1 MTKELKKRI
10 ITSVLLFLLAIFCI
24 FTNFFVFVLL
34 IISFVVFLEVSG
46 MINRIVGNPMKKNR
60 VNLKNVAFNTIAL
73 FYIFFIFMPSAE
85 GLQEDVGPVFFL
97 YVLSICICSDIGGYI
112 IGKNIGGKKLTKIS
126 PNKTISGSLG
136 SFCFSMLP
144 LLVFNNFDKFE
155 YYLYSIDNFLFCLK
169 VSLVC
174 QLGDL
179 FVSYFKRKAKV
190 KDTGRILPGHGGIL
204 DRIDGIIFA
213 VPFVFM
219 SIVGF
224 NNFYEKYFDIFF
236 AIKN

>member
-1 MTKELKKRI
+1 MNLKLKKRI
-10 ITSVLLFLLAIFCI
+10 TTSVILFLLTIFCI
-24 FTNFFVFVLL
+24 FINPYVFIIAIIIVSYLSWYETNHL
-34 IISFVVFLEVSG
+34 INS
-46 MINRIVGNPMKKNR
+46 INKSVTNWQH
-60 VNLKNVAFNTIAL
+60 VAFNLTTL
-73 FYIFFIFMPSAE
+73 FYAFGIFTVSAI
-85 GLQEDVGPVFFL
+85 GVYFLLGPVFFL

-155 YYLYSIDNFLFCLK
+155 YSLYSIDNFLFCLK

>member
-1 MTKELKKRI
+1 MNLKLKKRI
-10 ITSVLLFLLAIFCI
+10 TTSVILFLLTIFCI
-24 FTNFFVFVLL
+24 FINSYVFIIAIIIVSYLSWYETNHL
-34 IISFVVFLEVSG
+34 INSINKSVTNWQHVVF
-46 MINRIVGNPMKKNR
+46 
-60 VNLKNVAFNTIAL
+60 NLTTL
-73 FYIFFIFMPSAE
+73 FYAFGIFTVSAI
-85 GLQEDVGPVFFL
+85 GLYFLLGPVFFL

-144 LLVFNNFDKFE
+144 LLVFSNLDKFE

-204 DRIDGIIFA
+204 DRVDGIIFA

>member
-1 MTKELKKRI
+1 MNLKLKKRI
-10 ITSVLLFLLAIFCI
+10 TTSIILFLLTIFCI
-24 FTNFFVFVLL
+24 FINPYVFIIAIIIVSYLSWYETNHL
-34 IISFVVFLEVSG
+34 INS
-46 MINRIVGNPMKKNR
+46 INKSVTNWQH
-60 VNLKNVAFNTIAL
+60 VAFNLTTL
-73 FYIFFIFMPSAE
+73 FYAFGIFTVSAI
-85 GLQEDVGPVFFL
+85 GLYFLLGPVFFL
-97 YVLSICICSDIGGYI
+97 YVLSVCICSDIGGYI

-144 LLVFNNFDKFE
+144 LLVFSNLDKFE
-155 YYLYSIDNFLFCLK
+155 YSLYSIDNFLFCLK

>member
-1 MTKELKKRI
+1 MNLKLKKRI
-10 ITSVLLFLLAIFCI
+10 TTSVILFLLTIFCI
-24 FTNFFVFVLL
+24 FINSYVFIIAIIIVSYFSWYETNHL
-34 IISFVVFLEVSG
+34 INS
-46 MINRIVGNPMKKNR
+46 INKSATNWQH
-60 VNLKNVAFNTIAL
+60 VAFNLTTF
-73 FYIFFIFMPSAE
+73 FYAFGIFTVSAI
-85 GLQEDVGPVFFL
+85 GLYFLLGPVFFL
-97 YVLSICICSDIGGYI
+97 YTLSVCICSDIGGYI

>member
-1 MTKELKKRI
+1 MNLKLKKRI
-10 ITSVLLFLLAIFCI
+10 TTSVILFLLTIFCI
-24 FTNFFVFVLL
+24 FINPYVFIIAIIIVSYLSWYETNHL
-34 IISFVVFLEVSG
+34 INS
-46 MINRIVGNPMKKNR
+46 INKSVTNWQH
-60 VNLKNVAFNTIAL
+60 VAFNLTTL
-73 FYIFFIFMPSAE
+73 FYAFGIFTVSAI
-85 GLQEDVGPVFFL
+85 GLYFLLGPVFFL
-97 YVLSICICSDIGGYI
+97 YALSICICSDIGGYI

>member
-1 MTKELKKRI
+1 MNLKLKKRI
-10 ITSVLLFLLAIFCI
+10 TTSVILFLLTIFCI
-24 FTNFFVFVLL
+24 FINPYVFIIAIIIVSYLSWYETNHL
-34 IISFVVFLEVSG
+34 INS
-46 MINRIVGNPMKKNR
+46 INKSVTNWQH
-60 VNLKNVAFNTIAL
+60 VAFNLTTL
-73 FYIFFIFMPSAE
+73 FYAFGIFTVSAI
-85 GLQEDVGPVFFL
+85 GLYFLLGPVFFL

-174 QLGDL
+174 QLGAL

-190 KDTGRILPGHGGIL
+190 KNTGRILPGHGGIL

>member
-1 MTKELKKRI
+1 MNLKLKKRI
-10 ITSVLLFLLAIFCI
+10 TTSVILFLLTIFCI
-24 FTNFFVFVLL
+24 FINPYVFIIAIIIVSYLSWYETNHL
-34 IISFVVFLEVSG
+34 INS
-46 MINRIVGNPMKKNR
+46 INKSVTNWQH
-60 VNLKNVAFNTIAL
+60 VAFNLTTL
-73 FYIFFIFMPSAE
+73 FYAFGIFTVSAI
-85 GLQEDVGPVFFL
+85 GLYFLLGPVFFL
-97 YVLSICICSDIGGYI
+97 YVLSVCICSDIGGYI

>member
-1 MTKELKKRI
+1 MNLKLKKRI
-10 ITSVLLFLLAIFCI
+10 TTSVILFLLTIFCI
-24 FTNFFVFVLL
+24 FINSYVFIIAIIIVSYLSWYETKHLINSINKSVTNWQR
-34 IISFVVFLEVSG
+34 VVF
-46 MINRIVGNPMKKNR
+46 
-60 VNLKNVAFNTIAL
+60 NLTTL
-73 FYIFFIFMPSAE
+73 FYAFGIFTVSAI
-85 GLQEDVGPVFFL
+85 GLYFLLGPVFFL
-97 YVLSICICSDIGGYI
+97 YALSVCICSDIGGYI

-190 KDTGRILPGHGGIL
+190 KDTGRILPGHGGML

>member
-1 MTKELKKRI
+1 MNLKLKKRI
-10 ITSVLLFLLAIFCI
+10 TTSVILFLFTIFCI
-24 FTNFFVFVLL
+24 FINPYVFIIAIIIVSYLSWYETKHLINSINKSVTNWQR
-34 IISFVVFLEVSG
+34 VVF
-46 MINRIVGNPMKKNR
+46 
-60 VNLKNVAFNTIAL
+60 NLTTL
-73 FYIFFIFMPSAE
+73 FYAFGIFTVSAI
-85 GLQEDVGPVFFL
+85 GLYFLLGPVFFL
-97 YVLSICICSDIGGYI
+97 YALSVCICSDIGGYI

-155 YYLYSIDNFLFCLK
+155 YSLYSIDNFLFCLK

>member
-1 MTKELKKRI
+1 MNLKLKKRI
-10 ITSVLLFLLAIFCI
+10 TTSVILFLLTIFCI
-24 FTNFFVFVLL
+24 FINPYVFIIAIIIVSYLSWYETNYL
-34 IISFVVFLEVSG
+34 INS
-46 MINRIVGNPMKKNR
+46 INKSVTNWQH
-60 VNLKNVAFNTIAL
+60 VAFNLITL
-73 FYIFFIFMPSAE
+73 FYAFGIFTVSAI
-85 GLQEDVGPVFFL
+85 GLYFLLSPVFFL
-97 YVLSICICSDIGGYI
+97 YVLSVCICSDIGGYI

-155 YYLYSIDNFLFCLK
+155 YSLYSIDNFLFCLK